1 MRVCLTVQGEQP
13 SISATSRILR
23 GSPSGKAGRELAPT
37 SPRIGTGSRRIGP
50 GWRGSRLRPR
60 MAGGRG
66 KAEGLRARDPR
77 AVGAEPMPPRMR
89 ESLTPA
95 PVASLPCMAG
105 LSANPSANG
114 TPNPRAT
121 LAGELAEALRPKA
134 RKISV
139 SASRRC
145 AASVSADACLSLVFA
160 ITIRTCF

>member
-37 SPRIGTGSRRIGP
+37 SPRIAPVRVESAQVGAGHACGP
-50 GWRGSRLRPR
+50 EWPEG
-60 MAGGRG
+60 G

-95 PVASLPCMAG
+95 PVASWPCMPG

-121 LAGELAEALRPKA
+121 LAGDLAEALRPKA